1 MTRYKNHLIVALS
14 ITVVGLK
21 RELLRRN
28 WNFYEYNILLSNE
41 QKWILALGRWD
52 KKERKK
58 EKKNREK
65 RKRNVPFKNIDERS
79 FNSVRLATKVD
90 AVTNDIPARFAAIL
104 RIIRRV
110 HRFQDLGCLWYL
122 ELAAVRQSA
131 GFSLFFAA
139 VCSKNVVER
148 SRIVRQV

>member
-1 MTRYKNHLIVALS
+1 MNKNES
-14 ITVVGLK
+14 
-21 RELLRRN
+21 
-28 WNFYEYNILLSNE
+28 LLSVDGI
-41 QKWILALGRWD
+41 K

-90 AVTNDIPARFAAIL
+90 AVTNDTRARFAAIL

-110 HRFQDLGCLWYL
+110 HRFQDLGCL
-122 ELAAVRQSA
+122 
-131 GFSLFFAA
+131 
-139 VCSKNVVER
+139 
-148 SRIVRQV
+148 